1 MSPIQQRFQLLGLPE
16 SDCALLSQEQLN
28 EIIST
33 ARSLV
38 DGNTVLVAERYSV
51 AALSPDAVNARLISF
66 GVQEQKVLVCWPTF
80 REGFR
85 MSWELFTSRFDDLWY
100 PGSDDIIVTS
110 PKMSW
115 ALEITHEETI
125 RFLRL

>member
-1 MSPIQQRFQLLGLPE
+1 
-16 SDCALLSQEQLN
+16 
-28 EIIST
+28 
-33 ARSLV
+33 
-38 DGNTVLVAERYSV
+38 
-51 AALSPDAVNARLISF
+51 
-66 GVQEQKVLVCWPTF
+66 
-80 REGFR
+80 